1 MTGGELRA
9 VWGYYM
15 VKNPLIGKNRCWHF
29 RQPAPSVAVL
39 RIMVSF
45 E

>member
-1 MTGGELRA
+1 MTDGGMRA
-9 VWGYYM
+9 VWAYYM
-15 VKNPLIGKNRCWHF
+15 VKNPLIGKNRRWHF
-29 RQPAPSVAVL
+29 RQLIPLGAVL